1 MIDKDLITLMEIA
14 SRILRRLE
22 ADGCDGCKFENVES
36 WEMPCSACKNTH
48 ASHWRAKEN
57 DKSDIKNY
65 Q

>member
-36 WEMPCSACKNTH
+36 WEMPCSDCINTH
-48 ASHWRAKEN
+48 VSHWRAKEN
-57 DKSDIKNY
+57 GKEVS
-65 Q
+65 